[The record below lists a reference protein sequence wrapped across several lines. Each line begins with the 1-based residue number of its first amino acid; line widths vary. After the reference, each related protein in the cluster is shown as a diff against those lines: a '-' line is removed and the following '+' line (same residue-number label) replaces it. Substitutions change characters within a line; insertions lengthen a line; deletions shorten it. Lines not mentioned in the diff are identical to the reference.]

1 MFTTENRK
9 LQLYRNEINH
19 LETSREEAVEKLT
32 VLLSSRQNDGEFM
45 LMRYQTEETGKIET
59 LFGVNAY
66 NEDLGIN
73 SVNIWDVT
81 KIENDIK
88 TLEDKVNVEV
98 EEMLS
103 ILQNADAIETVERKS
118 EDSKLQDAINAEVDR
133 ATKAEATLTNTINN
147 VESDL
152 RKSIT
157 ANTQAI
163 QNAVNNAKSYTLTT
177 ASSSEVSSLGTNVR
191 EAYKLVDED
200 NTKVGEYIKIYK
212 DSALQKVELSGQT
225 LVFTYLLVDGTTQV
239 VNLDVSKFLVESE
252 FKNGLQVNNGEV
264 SVKVDASS
272 EAFLSVSANGIKV
285 SGIQSAINTEVTK
298 IQEVNNNLTT
308 ALADEIARAKNAETA
323 LTTNLNNEVT
333 RAKDAEATLNEAIT
347 KEVTDRTNADNAL
360 QTAITSE
367 TTARQ
372 NADTTL
378 QTAINSEVTTRQN
391 ADNVISGQ
399 VTANTSAIA
408 TLNGTGNGSV
418 AKAVADAK
426 SALESQI
433 NDTKITG
440 ITVNTVNG
448 SISNNKASVT
458 INAGDVKLASNYTP
472 TTYPNEGAASSF
484 TEVASSDNVNK
495 AIQQLDTNIGKILT
509 EILSNEKTITE
520 ALSTIRENSGLNTNG
535 TYTPI
540 SNPKF
545 LENTTSLYDAI
556 IALANKFVA
565 IETRLSALESHK

>member
-19 LETSREEAVEKLT
+19 LETSREEAVEKLA

-88 TLEDKVNVEV
+88 VLEDKVNVEM

-103 ILQNADAIETVERKS
+103 ILQNADAIETAERKS

-147 VESDL
+147 VESNL

-177 ASSSEVSSLGTNVR
+177 ASSSEVSSLGINVR

-200 NTKVGEYIKIYK
+200 NAKVGEYIKIYK
-212 DSALQKVELSGQT
+212 DSALQKVELNEQT
-225 LVFTYLLVDGTTQV
+225 LVFTYLLIDGTTQV

-264 SVKVDASS
+264 SVKIDASS

-433 NDTKITG
+433 NATKITG

-540 SNPKF
+540 STPKF

-565 IETRLSALESHK
+565 IETRLSVLESQK